1 MHTPTHSI
9 IILHG
14 DNTIASRNEL
24 AKIRAKAKENH
35 SDIITVQTKKIA
47 PAELEL
53 ILGETDLFDTKKT
66 LIIEELH
73 SLPKSKRKTELIT
86 LLAQPSPHNLVL
98 WEKRLLTKTMLKQ
111 FSGTVVQ
118 EFKMSNVLFNWLDL
132 FGKPDQKN
140 KALSLLQEASK
151 KDGEYLCF
159 VMLIRHI
166 RLLLL
171 AKSGGVIKGPPFM
184 VSKYASQAKQFSEQ
198 QLLDLHTKLV
208 EIDEQT
214 KTSTST
220 LKLQSELD
228 LLTLG
233 VYI

>member
-1 MHTPTHSI
+1 MNAPINSI

-14 DNTIASRNEL
+14 DNTVASRNEL
-24 AKIRAKAKENH
+24 ATIRTQAKKNQSEC
-35 SDIITVQTKKIA
+35 ITVPTKKIT
-47 PAELEL
+47 PAELEVL
-53 ILGETDLFDTKKT
+53 LGETDLFGTKKT

-86 LLAQPSPHNLVL
+86 LLTQPSQHTLVL
-98 WEKRLLTKTMLKQ
+98 WEKRLLTKTMLKP
-111 FSGTVVQ
+111 FSGALVH

-132 FGKPDQKN
+132 FGRSEQKN
-140 KALSLLQEASK
+140 KALSLLQEAVK

-171 AKSGGVIKGPPFM
+171 AKTGGTIKGPPFM
-184 VSKYASQAKQFSEQ
+184 VSKYASQAKLFSQQ

-208 EIDEQT
+208 EIDEQS
-214 KTSTST
+214 KTSSSS
-220 LKLQSELD
+220 LKLQSQLD